1 MYDSHSDC
9 KLFNNYLF
17 VRYFFILNLKVM
29 DDEEALAIFD
39 RIDDYCLYFYILE
52 FSIKLI
58 GLGVEK
64 YWEDDWNRF
73 DLGMIILSVASN
85 LLYGILT
92 VF

>member
-1 MYDSHSDC
+1 
-9 KLFNNYLF
+9 
-17 VRYFFILNLKVM
+17 M

-73 DLGMIILSVASN
+73 DIGMIILSVASD